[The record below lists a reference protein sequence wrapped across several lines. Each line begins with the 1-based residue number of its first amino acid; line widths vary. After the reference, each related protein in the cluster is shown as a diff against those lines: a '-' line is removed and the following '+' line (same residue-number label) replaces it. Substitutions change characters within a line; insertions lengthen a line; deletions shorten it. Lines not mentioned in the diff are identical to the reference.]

1 MVKDL
6 SVKIIFYEAATIL
19 EIPFLDGAFSGNY
32 CTGKAFFFFLS
43 NNIDISVLRTDFS

>member
-32 CTGKAFFFFLS
+32 CTGNAFFFLS